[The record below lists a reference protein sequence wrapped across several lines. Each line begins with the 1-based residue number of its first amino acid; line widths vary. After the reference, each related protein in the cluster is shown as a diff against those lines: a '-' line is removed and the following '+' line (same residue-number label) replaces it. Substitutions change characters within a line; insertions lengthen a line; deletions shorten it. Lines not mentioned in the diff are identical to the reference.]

1 MPTDDLA
8 RRMEELYRQYRS
20 PMFRVALA
28 VLRDEGLAE
37 DAVQQAFLK
46 IFRNFSKIDWADCNK
61 TRSFIVI
68 LVRNTAIDLY
78 RRRKREN
85 VISFEELERPL
96 PDWEEPVDER
106 VISSLEGETAAR
118 LLAGLDEKHRNLLIL
133 RYYHG
138 YRNKEIAELLGMT
151 QAQVALGLHRGKERL
166 RRKLEG
172 DRQRAEDD
180 PQPDGAG
187 APPEKGRLKGGD
199 DSEK

>member
-1 MPTDDLA
+1 MPTDDLS
-8 RRMEELYRQYRS
+8 RQMEELYRQYRS

-46 IFRNFSKIDWADCNK
+46 IFQNFENIDWTDCNK

-78 RRRKREN
+78 RRRKKEKI
-85 VISFEELERPL
+85 ISFEDLERPL
-96 PDWEEPVDER
+96 PDWDAPVDEQI
-106 VISSLEGETAAR
+106 ISSLEGAEAAR
-118 LLAGLDEKHRNLLIL
+118 LLGELDEKYRSLLIL

-138 YRNKEIAELLGMT
+138 YRNKEIAKLLGMT

-172 DRQRAEDD
+172 DREGVGDD
-180 PQPDGAG
+180 PGPGGVGALS
-187 APPEKGRLKGGD
+187 EKKELEGGD
-199 DSEK
+199 DREK

>member
-37 DAVQQAFLK
+37 DAGQQAFLRIFQNFEK
-46 IFRNFSKIDWADCNK
+46 IQWDDCNK

-68 LVRNTAIDLY
+68 LVRNAAIDLY
-78 RRRKREN
+78 RRRKKER

-96 PDWEEPVDER
+96 PELEPPVEER
-106 VISSLEGETAAR
+106 VISTLEGEAAAR
-118 LLAGLDEKHRNLLIL
+118 LLGELDEKYRNLLIL

-138 YRNKEIAELLGMT
+138 YRNKEIAELLGMS

-166 RRKLEG
+166 RKKLEG
-172 DRQRAEDD
+172 G
-180 PQPDGAG
+180 DG
-187 APPEKGRLKGGD
+187 L
-199 DSEK
+199 